1 MLIFGLALAL
11 LLEAP
16 LQLPQTRVPVQLRPQ
31 VGAQLPIISER
42 RAAGDCRA
50 ATTQHAGLP
59 RSLYV
64 PQVETVGPQRMT
76 RLPDANLVRTVLRT
90 VDGECE
96 VVVVAYGVSTP
107 PAADPHDV
115 VVQSIPAR

>member
-1 MLIFGLALAL
+1 MLIFGLTLAL

-16 LQLPQTRVPVQLRPQ
+16 LQPPQTRLPVQLRPQ
-31 VGAQLPIISER
+31 AGAQLGIIPER
-42 RAAGDCRA
+42 RAAGDCRP
-50 ATTQHAGLP
+50 ATSQNAGLP

-64 PQVETVGPQRMT
+64 PEVETVRPKRMT
-76 RLPDANLVRTVLRT
+76 RLPDANMVRTVLRT
-90 VDGECE
+90 VDGQCE

-115 VVQSIPAR
+115 VVQRIPAR

>member
-16 LQLPQTRVPVQLRPQ
+16 LELPRVQLRPEAGAPQQ
-31 VGAQLPIISER
+31 VRVISER

-50 ATTQHAGLP
+50 ATSQNAGLP

-64 PQVETVGPQRMT
+64 PEVETVRPKRMT
-76 RLPDANLVRTVLRT
+76 RLPDANMVRTVLRT
-90 VDGECE
+90 VDGQCE